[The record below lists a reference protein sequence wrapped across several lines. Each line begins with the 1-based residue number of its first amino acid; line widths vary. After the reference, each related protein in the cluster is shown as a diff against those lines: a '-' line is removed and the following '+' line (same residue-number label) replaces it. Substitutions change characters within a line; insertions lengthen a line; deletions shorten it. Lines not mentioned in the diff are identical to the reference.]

1 MDKENSDPYAST
13 ARWLAESGKRPSPD
27 ARGLKPAPESSEM
40 LLQYLEEQTGR
51 SLRSREDIRH
61 FISDLT
67 EHSQERL
74 KESRNRQLVRDAA
87 LLAVLAFSVLQFYY
101 MDFFLQID
109 RLNRVTVFLP
119 TRDLAHRDAR
129 T

>member
-1 MDKENSDPYAST
+1 MDEQNSDPYAST
-13 ARWLAESGKRPSPD
+13 ARWLAESGRRPSPD
-27 ARGLKPAPESSEM
+27 AHGPKPPPESSET

-51 SLRSREDIRH
+51 SLRSREAIRH

-67 EHSQERL
+67 ERAQKQVKSDRH
-74 KESRNRQLVRDAA
+74 RQLVRDSA
-87 LLAVLAFSVLQFYY
+87 LLAVLVVAVLQFYY
-101 MDFFLQID
+101 MDVFLQID

-119 TRDLAHRDAR
+119 SRDLAHHDVR